1 MRLNGYKAPG
11 HKNLIHDFVAGLDYL
26 TDASWQLKEIAGL
39 SALSVVASNY
49 TVEYKEQ
56 KIPLNLFTLIV
67 GETRLTR
74 KSTVLHYTEDLLNN
88 IDENLCTNL
97 LVPIEVSP
105 AEGEEGKKLLIV
117 DPALLTRK
125 IEQKNLYKTYL
136 AGWSIL
142 LAVTPYYFYPN
153 EFEPYILREIFILRV
168 KPALFYPP
176 FNPFSVEIRKSLYK
190 QIAHTYRAIYRRSE
204 PITLTLSPEAQHLYE
219 EFTKCLYPRNPYQ
232 EGFKT
237 KILKLAGLYAIS
249 RDSRRI
255 EMTDLVNALRMAEEC
270 LRSYDAVIKEDPT
283 YLLPKRVSIINIGR
297 FSR

>member
-88 IDENLCTNL
+88 IDENLCTNF

-105 AEGEEGKKLLIV
+105 AEGEEGKKLLVV
-117 DPALLTRK
+117 DPAILTRK

-142 LAVTPYYFYPN
+142 MAVTPYYFYPN

-176 FNPFSVEIRKSLYK
+176 YNPFSVEIRKSLYR
-190 QIAHTYRAIYRRSE
+190 QIVHDYQAMYRNTE
-204 PITLTLSPEAQHLYE
+204 PVTLTLSPEAQHLYE
-219 EFTKCLYPRNPYQ
+219 EFIKSLYPRNPYQ
-232 EGFKT
+232 EGFKTT

-255 EMTDLVNALRMAEEC
+255 EMTDLVNALRIGEEC

-283 YLLPKRVSIINIGR
+283 YLLVRR
-297 FSR
+297 